1 MINIKVLLK
10 TAFSDIPVEIK
21 ESFQLVK
28 KRLLDG
34 QAFIELTILGSS
46 KVIYNK
52 SVIAEITRTETI
64 GKPKKKG
71 K

>member
-1 MINIKVLLK
+1 VISIKVLLK
-10 TAFSDIPVEIK
+10 TAFSEVPVEIK

-34 QAFIELTILGSS
+34 QAFIELTRLGSG

-64 GKPKKKG
+64 GKSKKK

>member
-1 MINIKVLLK
+1 MIDIKVLLK
-10 TAFSDIPVEIK
+10 TAFSEIPVEVK

-34 QAFIELTILGSS
+34 QAFIELTHLGSG

-52 SVIAEITRTETI
+52 SVIAEITGIAEMV
-64 GKPKKKG
+64 KPKKKG

>member
-1 MINIKVLLK
+1 MIDIKVLLK
-10 TAFSDIPVEIK
+10 TAFSEIPVEVK

-34 QAFIELTILGSS
+34 QAFIELTILGGG
-46 KVIYNK
+46 KKIYNK
-52 SVIAEITRTETI
+52 GAIAEITGVAEMV
-64 GKPKKKG
+64 KPKKK